1 MRLMRGTVLATQV
14 LGMKR
19 RAWLI
24 LSFGAYFGLSTP
36 LCTYACLAQVGES
49 HPTASPHSSHG
60 SHPFAEEH
68 SNAPRDHL
76 PFDHGCDCDEL
87 ARALLAKGETPK
99 PTPSF
104 AWAVPVTPPHLAPQR
119 IAKLSFAKPEEASL
133 PPPDILLLKSTL
145 LI

>member
-1 MRLMRGTVLATQV
+1 MRGTVLAIQM

-19 RAWLI
+19 RTWLI
-24 LSFGAYFGLSTP
+24 LSLAAYFGLSTP
-36 LCTYACLAQVGES
+36 LCTYACLFQASETQT
-49 HPTASPHSSHG
+49 TASPHGSHG
-60 SHPFAEEH
+60 SHPFTEEH
-68 SNAPRDHL
+68 SNAPRDDL
-76 PFDHGCDCDEL
+76 PFDHECDCDEL

-104 AWAVPVTPPHLAPQR
+104 AWAVPVTSPHLAPPR